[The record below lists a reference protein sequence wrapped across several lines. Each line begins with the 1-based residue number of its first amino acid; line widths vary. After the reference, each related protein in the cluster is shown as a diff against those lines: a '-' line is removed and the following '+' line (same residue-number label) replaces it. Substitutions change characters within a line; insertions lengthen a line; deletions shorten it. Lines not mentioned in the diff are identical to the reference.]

1 MLYNSKI
8 KTNIFV
14 HSFLDGGIFMR
25 TMICLTVFFTTLF
38 FCFIHTEALELTL
51 SVSGTMDEIMKVI
64 DCLRQSGLGVST
76 SRSDTDPFRVH
87 IYSSNEPVK
96 EEVKE
101 SITVGFTEIKTEPE
115 NPIAGTSMKL
125 SAKIT
130 DTLNIVDTVSASVFG
145 TSISS
150 DLKDDGQN
158 GDEIAGDGIWT
169 GIFNLPPD
177 VMGNKTFILTAFDE
191 KGKIIQL
198 KMDDGTLKPVIGT
211 YECVI
216 QSPEKSQ
223 N

>member
-14 HSFLDGGIFMR
+14 YSFLYGGIFMR
-25 TMICLTVFFTTLF
+25 TMVYLSIFLLTLF

-51 SVSGTMDEIMKVI
+51 SVSGTMNEIEKVL

-76 SRSDTDPFRVH
+76 SQMDTDPFRVH
-87 IYSSNEPVK
+87 IYSSNETVK
-96 EEVKE
+96 EESKG
-101 SITVGFTEIKTEPE
+101 SIIVGFTEIKTEPE
-115 NPIAGTSMKL
+115 NPIAGTSLKL
-125 SAKIT
+125 FAKIT
-130 DTLNIVDTVSASVFG
+130 DTLNIVDTVSVSVFG
-145 TSISS
+145 TPIAS

-158 GDEIAGDGIWT
+158 GDEVAGDGIWT
-169 GIFNLPPD
+169 GNFSLPPD
-177 VMGNKTFILTAFDE
+177 VTGNKTFILTAFDE

-211 YECVI
+211 HDCII

>member
-1 MLYNSKI
+1 MLYNGNI
-8 KTNIFV
+8 KQLFMFIHFWMEE
-14 HSFLDGGIFMR
+14 IFMR
-25 TMICLTVFFTTLF
+25 TMILLAVFLATLS
-38 FCFIHTEALELTL
+38 FCFIHAEALELTL
-51 SVSGTMDEIMKVI
+51 SVSGTMDEIMKVL
-64 DCLRQSGLGVST
+64 DCLKQSGLGLST
-76 SRSDTDPFRVH
+76 SRTDTDPFRVH

-96 EEVKE
+96 EELKE

-115 NPIAGTSMKL
+115 SPIAGTSLKL
-125 SAKIT
+125 SAKII
-130 DTLNIVDTVSASVFG
+130 DTLDIVDTVSVSVFG

-158 GDEIAGDGIWT
+158 GDEVAGDGIWT
-169 GIFNLPPD
+169 GIFNIPTD

-211 YECVI
+211 YECII
-216 QSPEKSQ
+216 QSPEKNQ